1 MTDDVAVYV
10 IVEGE
15 VEVTAEGK
23 PVSTLAPGG
32 YFGEIALLKDVPR
45 TATVTAKTPVV
56 LYALERED
64 FLATVTGH
72 APSAK
77 AAESVIGARLSGLA
91 TAAGNPMST

>member
-1 MTDDVAVYV
+1 M
-10 IVEGE
+10 
-15 VEVTAEGK
+15 
-23 PVSTLAPGG
+23 
-32 YFGEIALLKDVPR
+32 
-45 TATVTAKTPVV
+45 TAKTPVV